1 MASDNNLAGAPETER
16 QSPSLPGRLWASLVD
31 GTAALGTFMIGLL
44 MVLISA
50 DILARNIVGGSLPL
64 ISELGA
70 LTLVMIVYLQL
81 GTTIRHNRLARIEF
95 FLIWLEGKSPRGLA
109 VLNALWE
116 LAGAAMCAAIAWSTL
131 GIFRRDLGSMEFIG
145 VPGIATMPTW
155 PFRALILAGAT
166 IAIIQFLIRA
176 ADELRSAAR
185 SGARKP

>member
-1 MASDNNLAGAPETER
+1 MASDSNQAGVPETDR
-16 QSPSLPGRLWASLVD
+16 QPPSLPAQVWAGLVD
-31 GTAALGTFMIGLL
+31 GTAALGTLMIGLL
-44 MVLISA
+44 MVMISA

-95 FLIWLEGKSPRGLA
+95 FLIWLEKKSPRGVCL
-109 VLNALWE
+109 LNALWE
-116 LAGAAMCAAIAWSTL
+116 FAGAAMCAAIAWSTL

-166 IAIIQFLIRA
+166 IAIVQFLIRA
-176 ADELRSAAR
+176 AEELRNAAGTGAPR
-185 SGARKP
+185 S